1 MINLDMIGRM
11 KESTFTVGGV
21 GTSPIFE
28 PLLDTLS
35 LNRGFT
41 LKKTMAGFGPSDHA
55 SFYATN
61 IPVLFFFTGLH
72 TDYHT
77 PKDTW
82 KLINPHGQK
91 RLLNYIY
98 DLVLELSKNNKKPS
112 FTESGPKSG
121 SMNRNV
127 QFKVSLGILP
137 SYTSTEVG
145 LQVDGISKE
154 NGPASKAGILKGD
167 VIKSIDGKL
176 IKDIYEYMDRLSSL
190 KEGMTVPIT
199 VERDGKVLTLSVTF

>member
-1 MINLDMIGRM
+1 
-11 KESTFTVGGV
+11 
-21 GTSPIFE
+21 
-28 PLLDTLS
+28 
-35 LNRGFT
+35 
-41 LKKTMAGFGPSDHA
+41 MAGFGPSDHA
-55 SFYATN
+55 SFYTMN

-82 KLINPHGQK
+82 KLINPRGQK

-98 DLVLELSKNNKKPS
+98 DLVLELSKNNKRPS

-154 NGPASKAGILKGD
+154 NGPASKSG
-167 VIKSIDGKL
+167 
-176 IKDIYEYMDRLSSL
+176 Y
-190 KEGMTVPIT
+190 T
-199 VERDGKVLTLSVTF
+199 

>member
-1 MINLDMIGRM
+1 
-11 KESTFTVGGV
+11 
-21 GTSPIFE
+21 
-28 PLLDTLS
+28 
-35 LNRGFT
+35 
-41 LKKTMAGFGPSDHA
+41 MAGFGPSDHA

-82 KLINPHGQK
+82 KLINPRGQK
-91 RLLNYIY
+91 ILLNYIY
-98 DLVLELSKNNKKPS
+98 DLVLELSKNDKRPS

-167 VIKSIDGKL
+167 IIKSIDGKL